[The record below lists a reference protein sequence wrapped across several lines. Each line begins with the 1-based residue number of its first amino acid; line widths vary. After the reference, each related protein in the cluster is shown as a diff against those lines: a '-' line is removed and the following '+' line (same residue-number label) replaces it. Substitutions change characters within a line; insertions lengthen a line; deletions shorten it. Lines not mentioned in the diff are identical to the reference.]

1 MGTLSF
7 YAGWA
12 LAAAAMC
19 GGVYAVLAAVLAGRF
34 MRPRVPDPALAEAP
48 GVTILKPLHGDEPGL
63 LRNLETVLRQDYP
76 GAVQV
81 VFGVQ
86 DEADPALAAVRAL
99 RVRHPQADIA
109 VAADPA
115 RAGANAKISNVIN
128 MMPHARHDLLV
139 LADSDIAAP
148 PCWLSRVVEA
158 LSRPG
163 IGIVTCLYTGEPDTG
178 AAGSGRRLWP
188 VLAAMGTSYGFL
200 PNALLGFHLGLAK
213 PCFGSTIALRRAT
226 LERIGGFA
234 AFADRLAD
242 DYEIGR
248 AVRDT
253 GLDLAIPALAVGHA
267 ATEAS
272 AAALWRHEL
281 RWSRTIRIVNPG
293 GHLGSF
299 VTHGFPLALAAA
311 VLLGFGPISLGIVA
325 FALAA
330 RLFLK
335 YRIDGIF
342 GTRAGPGWLVP
353 IRDVLSFAVFVASL
367 FGGTVHWRGDRFAV
381 GPAGALSRS

>member
-7 YAGWA
+7 YAGWV
-12 LAAAAMC
+12 LAAAAVC
-19 GGVYAVLAAVLAGRF
+19 GGAYALLSAVLAGRF
-34 MRPRVPDPALAEAP
+34 MRLPAAAPDDAP
-48 GVTILKPLHGDEPGL
+48 GVTVLKPLYGDEPGL
-63 LRNLETVLRQDYP
+63 LQNLETVLRQDYP

-81 VFGVQ
+81 VFGVH
-86 DEADPALAAVRAL
+86 DESDPALVAVRAL
-99 RVRHPQADIA
+99 RARHPQADIA
-109 VAADPA
+109 IVADAA
-115 RAGANAKISNVIN
+115 RAGANAKISNVVN
-128 MMPHARHDLLV
+128 MMPHARHDILV

-148 PCWLSRVVEA
+148 PYWLSRVVGA

-163 IGIVTCLYTGEPDTG
+163 IGIVTCLYTGEPE
-178 AAGSGRRLWP
+178 AGGPGPRRVWP

-200 PNALLGFHLGLAK
+200 PNAVLGFSLGLAK

-226 LERIGGFA
+226 LEKIGGFA
-234 AFADRLAD
+234 AFADLLAD

-248 AVRDT
+248 SVRET
-253 GLDLAIPALAVGHA
+253 GLELAIPPLAVGHA

-272 AAALWRHEL
+272 AAELWRHEL
-281 RWSRTIRIVNPG
+281 RWARTIRAVNPG

-299 VTHGFPLALAAA
+299 VTHGFPLALIAA
-311 VLLGFGPISLGIVA
+311 VLLGFSPASLGIAA

-342 GTRAGPGWLVP
+342 GTHAGPGWLVP
-353 IRDVLSFAVFVASL
+353 VRDVLSFAVFVASL

-381 GPAGALSRS
+381 GPAGAMSRS